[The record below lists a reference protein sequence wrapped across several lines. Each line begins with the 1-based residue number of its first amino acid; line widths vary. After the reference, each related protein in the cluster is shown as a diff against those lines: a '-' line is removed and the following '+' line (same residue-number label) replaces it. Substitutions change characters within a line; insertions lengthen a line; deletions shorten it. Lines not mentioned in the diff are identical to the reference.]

1 MRLLRLIL
9 GILNTNGYCQS
20 HISPFIKKFLIA
32 LEIDSTMK
40 TKIALFIGLLLAANV
55 SFADL
60 KIGVVNI
67 PAVLEKAPQAEKAK
81 KRLEQE
87 FKPRDNQLVSQ
98 QKEIQGLQEKL
109 KKDAS
114 VMGESQRNKVE
125 SELQNKIRDAKRSQ
139 QEFSEDFNA
148 KRNEELGKLQRRI
161 VEAIKAIAKDQEFDL
176 ILTDGVIY
184 SSPQMDIT
192 SQLQQKLSTIP
203 E

>member
-1 MRLLRLIL
+1 
-9 GILNTNGYCQS
+9 
-20 HISPFIKKFLIA
+20 
-32 LEIDSTMK
+32 MK
-40 TKIALFIGLLLAANV
+40 TKIALFLGLLLAANV
-55 SFADL
+55 GFADL

-87 FKPRDNQLVSQ
+87 FKPRDNQLVAQ
-98 QKEIQGLQEKL
+98 QKEIQGMEEKL
-109 KKDAS
+109 NKNSS
-114 VMGESQRNKVE
+114 VMSDSERNRMEKDI
-125 SELQNKIRDAKRSQ
+125 QNKRRDAKRSQ

-148 KRNEELGKLQRRI
+148 RRNDELGKLQRRI
-161 VEAIKAIAKDQEFDL
+161 VEAIRAIAKDQEFDL

-192 SQLQQKLSTIP
+192 SQLQEKLSTLP